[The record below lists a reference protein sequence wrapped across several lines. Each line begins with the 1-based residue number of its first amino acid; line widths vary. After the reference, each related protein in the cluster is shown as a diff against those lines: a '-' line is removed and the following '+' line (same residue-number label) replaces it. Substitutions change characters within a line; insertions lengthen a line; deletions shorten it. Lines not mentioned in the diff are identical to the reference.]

1 MWEAGGRGPQPHTGV
16 LLIQHYENSFCPHS
30 RDAEIFLASLG
41 AELENRSGRI
51 SVTRQATHGE
61 VESSAIISTIVTSLD
76 LAFADQ
82 DLSNL

>member
-1 MWEAGGRGPQPHTGV
+1 MKILSV
-16 LLIQHYENSFCPHS
+16 LIQEMQ
-30 RDAEIFLASLG
+30 IFFLTSLS

-51 SVTRQATHGE
+51 SVTRQTTHGE
-61 VESSAIISTIVTSLD
+61 VESSAIISTAVTSLD

>member
-1 MWEAGGRGPQPHTGV
+1 MKILSV
-16 LLIQHYENSFCPHS
+16 LIQEMQ
-30 RDAEIFLASLG
+30 IFFLTSLS

-51 SVTRQATHGE
+51 SVTRQTTHGE
-61 VESSAIISTIVTSLD
+61 VESSTIISTAVTSLD

>member
-1 MWEAGGRGPQPHTGV
+1 MKILSV
-16 LLIQHYENSFCPHS
+16 LIQEMQ
-30 RDAEIFLASLG
+30 IFFLTSLS

-61 VESSAIISTIVTSLD
+61 VESSAIISTAVTSLD

>member
-1 MWEAGGRGPQPHTGV
+1 MREAGGRGPQPQTV
-16 LLIQHYENSFCPHS
+16 FLLVQHYENSFCPHS
-30 RDAEIFLASLG
+30 RDAEIFLTSLS

-61 VESSAIISTIVTSLD
+61 VESSAIISSVVTSLD
-76 LAFADQ
+76 LALADQ